1 MADGLVEFDVRANLD
16 NLQKD
21 MDSAQDTAKRAAISL
36 LTLPV
41 SLLKLSARQR

>member
-21 MDSAQDTAKRAAISL
+21 MDSAQDTAKKGGNKLADLSLIHISEP
-36 LTLPV
+36 T
-41 SLLKLSARQR
+41 RH